1 MEFDNI
7 IICAYSIDTSKAF
20 EAPKMQR
27 RISYQTFSN
36 ETIELIAARF
46 RALGEANRLKLIM
59 AVEHGEKNV
68 SQLVAA
74 TGMSQPNVSSH
85 LQTLAD
91 AGILTRRK
99 ERMNVFYAIADP
111 TICGLY
117 KQVFGSLQKRLT
129 TQAKHL

>member
-1 MEFDNI
+1 
-7 IICAYSIDTSKAF
+7 
-20 EAPKMQR
+20 MQK

-36 ETIELIAARF
+36 EAIELIAARF
-46 RALGEANRLKLIM
+46 RALGEASRLRLIM
-59 AVEHGEKNV
+59 AVEPGEKNV

-117 KQVFGSLQKRLT
+117 KQVLGSLQKRLT
-129 TQAKHL
+129 KQANTFSHQL